1 MIKKKKC
8 KSTSWLFLI
17 SEIKMKKEKLVSL
30 QKTCVVLWM
39 YVNTPESSA

>member
-1 MIKKKKC
+1 MQKHFLAFFDKWNKK
-8 KSTSWLFLI
+8 
-17 SEIKMKKEKLVSL
+17 EKKEKLVSL